1 MKFASVHGIERW
13 YGEVQKL
20 PRKQSYVKNVL
31 SIITGMVVNVVNSIV
46 FS

>member
-1 MKFASVHGIERW
+1 MKFTTVQGIERW

-20 PRKQSYVKNVL
+20 PRKQSCVKNVL
-31 SIITGMVVNVVNSIV
+31 SIITGMVVNVANSIV